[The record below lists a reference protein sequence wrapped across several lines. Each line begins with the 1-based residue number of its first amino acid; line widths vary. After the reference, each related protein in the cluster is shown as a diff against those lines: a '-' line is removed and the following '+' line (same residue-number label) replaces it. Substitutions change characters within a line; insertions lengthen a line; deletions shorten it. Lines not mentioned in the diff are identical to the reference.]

1 MSSAAANKR
10 RVGNR
15 RPRSESPDD
24 RNSCSLS
31 SSPSERASCSPTA
44 ADCTTSICHV
54 HASGTG
60 VGCASISSGLS
71 TAAVAAAAAAAT
83 LLLATS
89 CLPAAAAAGCGS
101 GAPCTSGGSRL
112 FVAAFSSTSSTAGRT
127 AHSARFGG
135 KVAGAST
142 CASSSSAAGSAFA
155 SCSNSASS
163 HPLGSVGGASQRLFH
178 NPAGGVR
185 RGGKALSVAD
195 SRQLRFSS
203 GQTAGLGITT
213 DSTSSGGSA
222 SRSNGPK
229 IKLTDEEAQL
239 FDLLTRVVDESP
251 GMTTTLRVA
260 GGWVRDKLLATKEF
274 RRGLQYQQQQQ
285 YANAGDG
292 GSNGSSDNDQ
302 SQQDQQVVR
311 LTRKFLSKSRSGPSM
326 GRQGTKI
333 IGGGTSSSPSLVE
346 KSAPVDID
354 IAIDDMLGR
363 EFADHLNEWLSE
375 HGRDTVNVGVVLANP
390 EKSKHLETATMKV
403 GNYFIDFVN
412 LRAEEYT
419 EDSRIPDLMRIGT
432 AMEDALRRDLTINSL
447 FYNINT
453 GELEDM
459 TGRGLMDLRRGI
471 IATPLPPLTTLL
483 DDPLRVLRSV
493 RFAARLRFTMDDD
506 LRHAASDPR
515 VRSALAQKVSRER
528 VGGEVDLMLRSP
540 DPVGAMRLLV
550 NLRLADTVFPVNTVL
565 PYADRDDKQAFFD
578 KGLVLLSTGHDH
590 LVDCKMSPPVWC
602 AKSWSRD
609 SAAAYGAV
617 ENILLDDEE
626 GRRLLWYASFL
637 KPLYDE
643 TKAATAAA
651 KTSGRNKSRP
661 AVTRFMVDELKRPT
675 RDAESV
681 EKIMK
686 AADDFTRLIQSGSD
700 LTATAILLGEVRVWY
715 DCSDRD
721 ECPMGPDD
729 NIDET
734 TPINPDEVTIRCNMI
749 SPSGTKEIDCVTEDD
764 PVWLH
769 AMEYRLTISKIL
781 GRVGALWRAAL
792 ILSLS
797 EQLAKLND
805 DELNYAIEGDFMEQD
820 FQEVRRGV
828 IEQYD
833 AFAASFLQLG
843 LMGIWSQKPLI
854 DGGEMK
860 KNVLP
865 GIPKG
870 PVFRDVMDE
879 QIDWMTLH
887 PGGSKQCLVEHLA
900 ETFPD
905 FVV

>member
-1 MSSAAANKR
+1 MTSVSTKR

-15 RPRSESPDD
+15 RPRSESAVDV
-24 RNSCSLS
+24 RCSFSSLS
-31 SSPSERASCSPTA
+31 E
-44 ADCTTSICHV
+44 
-54 HASGTG
+54 
-60 VGCASISSGLS
+60 
-71 TAAVAAAAAAAT
+71 TAAVTAAAAAAT

-89 CLPAAAAAGCGS
+89 CLPAAAAATGCGS
-101 GAPCTSGGSRL
+101 AAGRGAHSVRLGGKNFGTNIGTSSAS
-112 FVAAFSSTSSTAGRT
+112 AAF
-127 AHSARFGG
+127 
-135 KVAGAST
+135 
-142 CASSSSAAGSAFA
+142 AAGPS
-155 SCSNSASS
+155 
-163 HPLGSVGGASQRLFH
+163 LGSPQRFFH
-178 NPAGGVR
+178 NHAAACAHEGIQR
-185 RGGKALSVAD
+185 KCLTALSVAD

-203 GQTAGLGITT
+203 GQTYASAAEVGIPG
-213 DSTSSGGSA
+213 TSSTARKISSRSA
-222 SRSNGPK
+222 STDGPK
-229 IKLTDEEAQL
+229 INLTKEEEQL
-239 FDLLTRVVDESP
+239 FDLLTRVVYESP

-274 RRGLQYQQQQQ
+274 RRGLQYKQQQQ
-285 YANAGDG
+285 YADAEDG
-292 GSNGSSDNDQ
+292 ELDGNSDDERL
-302 SQQDQQVVR
+302 QQEQQVVR

-333 IGGGTSSSPSLVE
+333 IGGDSTYGSLVE
-346 KSAPVDID
+346 KFAPVDID
-354 IAIDDMLGR
+354 IALDDMLGR

-459 TGRGLMDLRRGI
+459 TGRGLTDLRRGI

-493 RFAARLRFTMDDD
+493 RFAARLRFVMDDD

-550 NLRLADTVFPVNTVL
+550 NLRLADTVFPVNAVL
-565 PYADRDDKQAFFD
+565 PYADRDDKAVLFD
-578 KGLVLLSTGHDH
+578 RGLVLISTAHDH
-590 LVDCKMSPPVWC
+590 LVDCKLSPPVWC

-617 ENILLDDEE
+617 ENILLDDEQ

-637 KPLYDE
+637 KPLFDE
-643 TKAATAAA
+643 TKTTSAAA
-651 KTSGRNKSRP
+651 KTSGRNKSRS

-686 AADDFTRLIQSGSD
+686 AADDFTRLIRSGSD

-715 DCSDRD
+715 DCSDQD
-721 ECPMGPDD
+721 ECPTGVDE
-729 NIDET
+729 NFDET

-749 SPSGTKEIDCVTEDD
+749 SPSGTKEIDCETEDD

-860 KNVLP
+860 KDVLP

-870 PVFRDVMDE
+870 PVFRDVMDA

-887 PGGSKQCLVEHLA
+887 PGGSKEFLVKHLA
-900 ETFPD
+900 QTFPD
-905 FVV
+905 FV

>member
-1 MSSAAANKR
+1 MGSAYPYYRANA
-10 RVGNR
+10 
-15 RPRSESPDD
+15 P
-24 RNSCSLS
+24 
-31 SSPSERASCSPTA
+31 
-44 ADCTTSICHV
+44 ADGGGGC
-54 HASGTG
+54 GG
-60 VGCASISSGLS
+60 VVAPISSGLS
-71 TAAVAAAAAAAT
+71 TTAVAAAAAAAT

-101 GAPCTSGGSRL
+101 STAPCASGGSRL
-112 FVAAFSSTSSTAGRT
+112 FVAAFSSSTSSAAGRA
-127 AHSARFGG
+127 AHSARHGG
-135 KVAGAST
+135 KWIGASS
-142 CASSSSAAGSAFA
+142 ASSSAFA
-155 SCSNSASS
+155 SNS
-163 HPLGSVGGASQRLFH
+163 Q
-178 NPAGGVR
+178 R
-185 RGGKALSVAD
+185 RGGTTLSVAD

-203 GQTAGLGITT
+203 GQTYASAAEVGTGASARLGI
-213 DSTSSGGSA
+213 STVSASPGGGSGGKT
-222 SRSNGPK
+222 GPK
-229 IKLTDEEAQL
+229 INLTDEEAQL

-274 RRGLQYQQQQQ
+274 RRGLYQQQ
-285 YANAGDG
+285 YADAGDG
-292 GSNGSSDNDQ
+292 ELDEQ
-302 SQQDQQVVR
+302 VRREQQVVR
-311 LTRKFLSKSRSGPSM
+311 LTRKFLSKSQSGPSM

-333 IGGGTSSSPSLVE
+333 IGGDSPSLVQ
-346 KSAPVDID
+346 KAAPVDID
-354 IAIDDMLGR
+354 IALDDMLGR

-459 TGRGLMDLRRGI
+459 TGRGLTDLRRGI

-515 VRSALAQKVSRER
+515 VRSALALKVSRER

-550 NLRLADTVFPVNTVL
+550 NLRLADTVFPVNTIL
-565 PYADRDDKQAFFD
+565 PCADRDDKSALFGR
-578 KGLVLLSTGHDH
+578 GLVLLSTAHDH

-643 TKAATAAA
+643 TKEAAASA

-686 AADDFTRLIQSGSD
+686 AADDFTRLIRSGCD
-700 LTATAILLGEVRVWY
+700 LTATAILLGEIRVWY

-721 ECPMGPDD
+721 ECPTGPDD

-734 TPINPDEVTIRCNMI
+734 TSISPDEVTIRCNMI

-764 PVWLH
+764 PIWLH
-769 AMEYRLTISKIL
+769 AMDYRLSISKIL

-797 EQLAKLND
+797 EELAKLND

-843 LMGIWSQKPLI
+843 LMGIWSQRPLI

-860 KNVLP
+860 KDVLP

-887 PGGSKQCLVEHLA
+887 PGGSRQSLVEHLA

-905 FVV
+905 FVDKTDK

>member
-10 RVGNR
+10 RLGNR

-31 SSPSERASCSPTA
+31 SSPSERARSCSPTA
-44 ADCTTSICHV
+44 ADCTTSISHAY
-54 HASGTG
+54 ASGTG

-89 CLPAAAAAGCGS
+89 CLPAAAAGCGS

-185 RGGKALSVAD
+185 KGGTALLVAD

-292 GSNGSSDNDQ
+292 GSSEDEQ

-459 TGRGLMDLRRGI
+459 TGRGLTDLRRGI

-715 DCSDRD
+715 DCSGRD

-905 FVV
+905 FVD

>member
-1 MSSAAANKR
+1 M
-10 RVGNR
+10 
-15 RPRSESPDD
+15 
-24 RNSCSLS
+24 
-31 SSPSERASCSPTA
+31 
-44 ADCTTSICHV
+44 
-54 HASGTG
+54 
-60 VGCASISSGLS
+60 
-71 TAAVAAAAAAAT
+71 
-83 LLLATS
+83 
-89 CLPAAAAAGCGS
+89 
-101 GAPCTSGGSRL
+101 
-112 FVAAFSSTSSTAGRT
+112 
-127 AHSARFGG
+127 
-135 KVAGAST
+135 
-142 CASSSSAAGSAFA
+142 
-155 SCSNSASS
+155 
-163 HPLGSVGGASQRLFH
+163 
-178 NPAGGVR
+178 
-185 RGGKALSVAD
+185 AD

-203 GQTAGLGITT
+203 GQTYASATEVGITGTGTSAGLGITT
-213 DSTSSGGSA
+213 DSTSSAGGSA
-222 SRSNGPK
+222 GRSNGPK

-274 RRGLQYQQQQQ
+274 RRGLQYHQQQQQ
-285 YANAGDG
+285 YADAGDG
-292 GSNGSSDNDQ
+292 GSNGNSDDEQ
-302 SQQDQQVVR
+302 SQQDEQVVR

-333 IGGGTSSSPSLVE
+333 IGGGSSPSLVE

-459 TGRGLMDLRRGI
+459 TGRGLTDLRRGI

-565 PYADRDDKQAFFD
+565 PYADRDDKAALFD
-578 KGLVLLSTGHDH
+578 KGLVLLSTAHDH

-675 RDAESV
+675 RDAEAV

-686 AADDFTRLIQSGSD
+686 AADDFSRLIQSGSD

-721 ECPMGPDD
+721 ECPTGPDN

-900 ETFPD
+900 ESFPD
-905 FVV
+905 FC